1 MNLNKILIWRYCNK
15 DKLRNF
21 LYFISV
27 AFIGFFLFNIVSICQ
42 EMSDKENADLN
53 INTYDI
59 DLNTLNL
66 NNDFGGIQNY
76 KTYGEYIWE
85 IILSLLQIIFLVSF
99 ILMLYI
105 NE

>member
-1 MNLNKILIWRYCNK
+1 MNLSKVLIWRYCNK

-21 LYFISV
+21 LYFLSV

-42 EMSDKENADLN
+42 EITDKESYSFEVNKN
-53 INTYDI
+53 DI
-59 DLNTLNL
+59 DFNSLNL
-66 NNDFGGIQNY
+66 NNDLGGIHIY

-85 IILSLLQIIFLVSF
+85 IVLSLLQIIFLVSF